1 MESSRK
7 SYSGRCPWA
16 DRPAH
21 LWDSSPLARLWGQW
35 QREQCGEVL
44 VQPPEGVGAEG
55 LPAFPHL
62 QGLIEASALPE
73 EGHFQCQQ
81 LLYAELGEH
90 KMEVA
95 QHKAVFADSSIRASG
110 HGATCPASTSVLPA
124 WGQGPCYCLCC
135 NMKPW
140 SWQQQ
145 QEEHLCFLKLRLSV
159 LVFDS
164 WGCVLFTLTW
174 RAEISHLCRF
184 LVSLKFIMCL

>member
-95 QHKAVFADSSIRASG
+95 QHKAVFADSGVRASG
-110 HGATCPASTSVLPA
+110 HGATCTASTSVLPA
-124 WGQGPCYCLCC
+124 WGRDRVTVSAVA
-135 NMKPW
+135 W
-140 SWQQQ
+140 SLGLDNSSRKNTSAFSDWD
-145 QEEHLCFLKLRLSV
+145 FL
-159 LVFDS
+159 F
-164 WGCVLFTLTW
+164 
-174 RAEISHLCRF
+174 
-184 LVSLKFIMCL
+184 